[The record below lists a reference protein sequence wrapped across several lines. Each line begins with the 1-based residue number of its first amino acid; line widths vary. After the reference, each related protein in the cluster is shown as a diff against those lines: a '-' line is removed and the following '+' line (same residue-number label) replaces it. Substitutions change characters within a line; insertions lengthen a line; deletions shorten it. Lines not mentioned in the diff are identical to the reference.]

1 MTNGSLSGIPCVDG
15 RKRFANAEANNRAIC
30 AKFDAQDGRN
40 DGLFAGF
47 FRRNMFARYCKEKE
61 NRI

>member
-1 MTNGSLSGIPCVDG
+1 MTIEAVFADLSPGKTKHLLNMTRWI
-15 RKRFANAEANNRAIC
+15 
-30 AKFDAQDGRN
+30 

-47 FRRNMFARYCKEKE
+47 FIRNMFACYCKEKE